1 VDYRRALLDMQNIL
15 ACPLCHGK
23 LVDLG
28 CPSCN
33 ITFPVN
39 NGVPSFICREMYPSD
54 DAYASALRITDFW
67 GAGWEKRLAEPEHK
81 LLFEY
86 DQDGLKRWAEK
97 DIEFQKASDSIMA
110 VDLPLDSLKGRIV
123 LNIGTGAGT
132 EAFLLSFSG
141 AHCIAMDVTSQAAQA
156 AEYFIR
162 KACGEGMGIQ
172 ADARFIPLENSSVD
186 IVYSSGVLHH
196 SPDMTRSIAEIHR
209 VLKPGGKAYI
219 MLYATWS
226 IMFIQMRLMLSM
238 GEQAWETGNRK
249 NPHTTTYTKHECR
262 NMFSTFK
269 NVTIRKTGGS
279 LRQIRMIGRC
289 LPTTFDR
296 FLVPY
301 LGPRLNNVAEKPA

>member
-1 VDYRRALLDMQNIL
+1 MPQVLDMQNIL
-15 ACPLCHGK
+15 VCPICHGK

-28 CPSCN
+28 CASCHV
-33 ITFPVN
+33 TFPIK
-39 NGVPSFICREMYPSD
+39 NGVPSFICRGMYPSD
-54 DAYASALRITDFW
+54 DAYASALRIIDFW
-67 GAGWEKRLAEPEHK
+67 SAGWEKRLAEPEHK
-81 LLFEY
+81 PLFEY

-97 DIEFQKASDSIMA
+97 DIEFQRANDSIMA
-110 VDLPLDSLKGRIV
+110 VDLPLDSLKGEIA

-132 EAFLLSFSG
+132 EALLLSFSG
-141 AHCIAMDVTSQAAQA
+141 AYCIAMDVTSQAAQA

-162 KACGEGMGIQ
+162 KVRGEGMGIQ

-196 SPDMTRSIAEIHR
+196 SPDMARSIAEIHR

-249 NPHTTTYTKHECR
+249 NPHTTTYTKRECR
-262 NMFSTFK
+262 NMFSKFQ
-269 NVTIRKTGGS
+269 NVAIRKTGAS
-279 LRQIRMIGRC
+279 LRQIQVIGGF

-296 FLVPY
+296 LLDPY
-301 LGPRLNNVAEKPA
+301 LGPRLNIVAEKQA